1 MWWLKTEGDWQKLKG
16 FYLTGKQTVNG
27 KKKLPMKIEI
37 RLEDKHP
44 TKLQLRKIQKYIV
57 NVIKKY
63 HDAYKNLLLRLYS
76 SKRFSNIFHLR

>member
-1 MWWLKTEGDWQKLKG
+1 
-16 FYLTGKQTVNG
+16 
-27 KKKLPMKIEI
+27 MKIEI